1 MLRERI
7 AALRR
12 QSGAAGHPTGC
23 AGQTG
28 TEAGD
33 GSAVP
38 PAAASPCLTPGAPA
52 TGLAGTDAG
61 EPLALRLAR
70 LTQARAAARVRG
82 QHELIVATG
91 ARTVAE
97 GVLLVEWRRPLPLQH
112 GRTRLDEVLR
122 GRLSVPLRRGDT
134 LVLPA
139 ERLLFLDT
147 ETSGLAGGTGTFVFL
162 LGLARVSA
170 GHLYVAQ
177 YLATGFAGE
186 AGLLDALAAAVEAAE
201 CLVTF
206 NGKSFD
212 VPVLK
217 ARYALARR
225 PHPFEGK
232 AHGDLLHATRRLLRE
247 GWPDCRLR
255 TTEVHA
261 LGFDRVDDLPGA
273 EVPAAWQRWLT
284 RGDASA
290 VPRILDHN
298 REDLLSLAAL
308 VQALNQPSRASGL
321 FA

>member
-12 QSGAAGHPTGC
+12 QSGAGAHASGGVMPPGTG
-23 AGQTG
+23 AD
-28 TEAGD
+28 AD
-33 GSAVP
+33 RLPP
-38 PAAASPCLTPGAPA
+38 PAATDATAASTSSPA
-52 TGLAGTDAG
+52 GPSGHDAG
-61 EPLALRLAR
+61 ESLAQRLAR
-70 LTQARAAARVRG
+70 LTQARAATRLRG
-82 QHELIVATG
+82 LDELVAATG
-91 ARTVAE
+91 ARRIADSL
-97 GVLLVEWRRPLPLQH
+97 LLVEWRRPLPLQH
-112 GRTRLDEVLR
+112 GRTRLDQVLR
-122 GRLSVPLRRGDT
+122 GRLSVPLRRSHA
-134 LVLPA
+134 LVVPA

-170 GHLYVAQ
+170 GHLCVAQ
-177 YLATGFAGE
+177 YLATGFVGE
-186 AGLLDALAAAVEAAE
+186 GGLLDALAAAVAGAD

-225 PHPFEGK
+225 SHPFDGK
-232 AHGDLLHATRRLLRE
+232 PHGDLLHATRRLLRQ

-255 TTEVHA
+255 TAEVHA

-290 VPRILDHN
+290 VPHILAHN
-298 REDLLSLAAL
+298 REDLVSLAAL
-308 VQALNQPSRASGL
+308 VQALNQPARGNGL

>member
-12 QSGAAGHPTGC
+12 QSGVADQTPGCVVLPAVGAGGD
-23 AGQTG
+23 AGT
-28 TEAGD
+28 A
-33 GSAVP
+33 
-38 PAAASPCLTPGAPA
+38 PAASGSSPPPG
-52 TGLAGTDAG
+52 LRGTDTG

-70 LTQARAAARVRG
+70 LAQARAAARVRG
-82 QHELIVATG
+82 QDELMLATG

-112 GRTRLDEVLR
+112 GRTWLDEPLR

-170 GHLYVAQ
+170 GHLCVAQ

-186 AGLLDALAAAVEAAE
+186 AGLLDALAAAVAAAD

-308 VQALNQPSRASGL
+308 VQALNQPARGSGL